1 MIGIVQ
7 GMYSIMAAIGETLCA
22 SVDILVE
29 MRFSAK
35 IQSVCTIW
43 TCLSSVAGIIL
54 MPLIIVIQGE
64 ASMNGLIKL
73 VALVV
78 SRYGN

>member
-43 TCLSSVAGIIL
+43 TCSLVAGLSLAPNNCNPGGIYEWADK
-54 MPLIIVIQGE
+54 VGDTG
-64 ASMNGLIKL
+64 SIKI
-73 VALVV
+73 
-78 SRYGN
+78 